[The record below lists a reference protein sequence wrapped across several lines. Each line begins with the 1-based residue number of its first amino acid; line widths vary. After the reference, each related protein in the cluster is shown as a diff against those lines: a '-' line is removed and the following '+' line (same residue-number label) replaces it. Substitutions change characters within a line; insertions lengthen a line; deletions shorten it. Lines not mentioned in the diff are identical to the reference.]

1 MNVFVDL
8 VILLIAG
15 STVFLAGK
23 RGFISTAVN
32 TLGSLLALMAVFC
45 FTEAVF
51 QLLSMTP
58 LSDLLSPAGVKAV
71 AVVAIFLLVLL
82 LLSACGKALTNLVK
96 KLPFVRK
103 ANTLLGLL
111 LGFVLAL
118 IRILLFCAAV
128 NLISTAAELGQVE
141 FLVINADETILY
153 RLFDGIQILKL
164 VF

>member
-1 MNVFVDL
+1 MNVFTDL
-8 VILLIAG
+8 IILLIAG

-23 RGFISTAVN
+23 RGFITTAVN

-82 LLSACGKALTNLVK
+82 LLSVCGKALTNLVK
-96 KLPFVRK
+96 KLPFVQK

-111 LGFVLAL
+111 LGFLTNFFCIACALLHGDIKLCFAFSAKQLPLLLAY
-118 IRILLFCAAV
+118 RSCAA
-128 NLISTAAELGQVE
+128 
-141 FLVINADETILY
+141 
-153 RLFDGIQILKL
+153 
-164 VF
+164 